1 MLNVKQLSGGYD
13 PKKPIIKDISFKVEK
28 GQFVGIL
35 GPNGSGKSTLIKV
48 ISGILAETSGS
59 VLIDGKNRKDYS
71 TKELARK
78 MAVLPQLHAHAF
90 SHSVRETVS
99 IGRYPHQNSWFQ
111 TWTKDDEEAV
121 ATAMDQTGIT
131 QYTDQQLDFLSGGEQ
146 QRAFVAQAL
155 AQQAD
160 LLLLDE
166 PTNHLDIEHQRKL
179 MDMIRH
185 EVVYHDLTVISIFH
199 DMNLASLYCDQLILL
214 ENGQISSIGEPHE
227 VLKEKHVMEVY
238 HTKVSSYPHPVMPKP
253 QVTLIPDFQEE
264 GQASMTITSKQ
275 IKVKDEFVELQTMF
289 PLKTISSAVHNAGFG
304 WFQSFINRS
313 VDKNYMCENAH
324 EELKQYLEKH
334 GFSPS
339 NTVAMMTAV
348 ASKHVVIREYSSQVG
363 SIVVAVTAGVGNAV
377 DVSQAYKRVE
387 TTHVG
392 TINTWVFVNG
402 TLTDESF
409 MQAMITATEAKVK
422 ALAVENIQDNISNTT
437 ATGTSTDSVL
447 IAATQNGPFF
457 EYAGTITGIG
467 KLIGRGVFETTRIAL
482 QDYKRAKGVL

>member
-1 MLNVKQLSGGYD
+1 MLIVERLSGGYD
-13 PKKPIIKDISFKVEK
+13 PKKEIIKNISFTVEK

-35 GPNGSGKSTLIKV
+35 GPNGSGKSTLIKL
-48 ISGILAETSGS
+48 ISGIIEATSGT
-59 VLIDGKNRKDYS
+59 VLIDGKNRENYD

-78 MAVLPQLHAHAF
+78 MAVLPQLHAYAF

-99 IGRYPHQNSWFQ
+99 IGRYPYQNSWLQ
-111 TWTKDDEEAV
+111 TWTKEDEEAV
-121 ATAMDQTGIT
+121 VTAMEQTGVTI
-131 QYTDQQLDFLSGGEQ
+131 YKDQPLEFLSGGEQ
-146 QRAFVAQAL
+146 QRTFVAQAL
-155 AQQAD
+155 AQRSD

-179 MDMIRH
+179 MDMIRY
-185 EVVYHDLTVISIFH
+185 EVVHNGLTVISIFH
-199 DMNLASLYCDQLILL
+199 DMNLASLYCDRLLLL

-227 VLKEKHVMEVY
+227 VLKEKHVMDVY
-238 HTKVSSYPHPVMPKP
+238 HTRVSSYPHPVLPKP
-253 QVTLIPDFQEE
+253 QITLIPELQEE
-264 GQASMTITSKQ
+264 RQAFSVITAQQ
-275 IKVKDEFVELQTMF
+275 IKIRDEFVELQTSF
-289 PLKTISSAVHNAGFG
+289 PLKTVSSAVHNAGFG

-313 VDKNYMCENAH
+313 VDKGYMCEDAH
-324 EELKQYLEKH
+324 EELRRYLEKH

-348 ASKHVVIREYSSQVG
+348 ASEHVVIRDFSSLIG

-377 DVSQAYKRVE
+377 DVSKAYERSEKP
-387 TTHVG
+387 HIG
-392 TINTWVFVNG
+392 TINTWVFING

-422 ALAVENIQDNISNTT
+422 ALAMEEIQDKVSNTI

-447 IAATQNGPFF
+447 IAATQIGPFF

-467 KLIGRGVFETTRIAL
+467 KLIGHGVYETTRIAL
-482 QDYKRAKGVL
+482 QDYKRAKGML

>member
-1 MLNVKQLSGGYD
+1 MLIVNQLSGGYD
-13 PKKPIIKDISFKVEK
+13 PRKPIIKNISFTVDR

-48 ISGILAETSGS
+48 ISGILTATSGT
-59 VLIDGKNRKDYS
+59 VLIDGKNREDYT
-71 TKELARK
+71 TKELAQK
-78 MAVLPQLHAHAF
+78 MAILPQLHAHAF

-99 IGRYPHQNSWFQ
+99 IGRYPYQNSWFQ
-111 TWTKDDEEAV
+111 TWSKEDEEAV
-121 ATAMDQTGIT
+121 TTAMEQTGIA
-131 QYTDQQLDFLSGGEQ
+131 QFKDQHLEFLSGGEQ
-146 QRAFVAQAL
+146 QRTFVAQAL
-155 AQQAD
+155 AQRAD

-185 EVVYHDLTVISIFH
+185 EVVNNRLTVISIFH
-199 DMNLASLYCDQLILL
+199 DMNLASLYCDQLLLL
-214 ENGQISSIGEPHE
+214 ENGQISSMGEPHE
-227 VLKEKHVMEVY
+227 VLKEKQVMEVY
-238 HTKVSSYPHPVMPKP
+238 HTKVSSYPHPVLPKP
-253 QVTLIPDFQEE
+253 QVTLIPELQEE
-264 GQASMTITSKQ
+264 RQRTSKITAQQ
-275 IKVKDEFVELQTMF
+275 IKIRDEFVELQTSF
-289 PLKTISSAVHNAGFG
+289 PLKTVSSAVHNAGFG
-304 WFQSFINRS
+304 WFQTFINRA
-313 VDKNYMCENAH
+313 VNKNYMAEDAH
-324 EELKQYLEKH
+324 EELKQYLEKY

-348 ASKHVVIREYSSQVG
+348 ASKHVVVREFSSTSG

-377 DVSQAYKRVE
+377 DVSKAYERSEKP
-387 TTHVG
+387 HIG

-422 ALAVENIQDNISNTT
+422 ALAIENIQDPVSKTT

-447 IAATQNGPFF
+447 IAATQREPFF

-467 KLIGRGVFETTRIAL
+467 KLIGRGVFETTCIAL
-482 QDYKRAKGVL
+482 QEYKRAKGVL